1 MNGRNAYATVASWS
15 EAAGRVLSRVAGACA
30 LSGAALLTVACGQ
43 STLPMEPGTP
53 LTIQRAYCFAAPEF
67 LQAQQERN
75 RDDTLETL
83 STYDDVEPYV
93 STGTALT
100 VGSRVGSV
108 LASSALAVGILGAGG
123 SIEMS
128 RTASTALIASG
139 AAAAVLSIGV
149 CIVGEGEYARAVDV
163 YNERIGRKGGA
174 ADREVPDKPDP
185 ADALENPEPK
195 DAPKDEPK
203 TYRSP

>member
-1 MNGRNAYATVASWS
+1 MNRRNAYAMMASWS
-15 EAAGRVLSRVAGACA
+15 NAAASALRRAAGVCA

-100 VGSRVGSV
+100 VGSRVGAV
-108 LASSALAVGILGAGG
+108 LAGSAMGVGILGAGG

-149 CIVGEGEYARAVDV
+149 CIVGEGEYATAVDV
-163 YNERIGRKGGA
+163 YNERIARKGGA
-174 ADREVPDKPDP
+174 ADRELPDKPDP
-185 ADALENPEPK
+185 ADALEQPE
-195 DAPKDEPK
+195 PKDEPK